1 MSTCKGCNSRL
12 RKPVGSSG
20 FCDPCYLVVRV
31 ERLVFTRCPPHAA
44 NDLVDYLKKVT
55 TTLETACEKLE
66 SDRTAGFVNEFGEPI
81 PGALDKV
88 SGAAAGGTTFDQG
101 IHPGSKDQHTESG
114 KEPLVDAKE
123 RGSLKRDRSRRRRRS
138 GSKSRRSRSRHRSRR
153 KDKDAAPGSPVPVAT
168 ATEEDE
174 EDEPRPSS
182 KVEEEEEEVL
192 SEGEAQSTEEVRD
205 DVGCDKK
212 FELKRTAKPS
222 ARKPLPR
229 RPRSPYSPLDHRRQ
243 EERKPKKWKGFKHV
257 IRGQT
262 YYNSGASRGKGKGK
276 GKGKRWHQR

>member
-101 IHPGSKDQHTESG
+101 IHPGPKDQQASSAKVSVKEERDTESG
-114 KEPLVDAKE
+114 KEPLIDAKE
-123 RGSLKRDRSRRRRRS
+123 RGSLKGIGPVDAGGQGAKAEGHGLDTGHGGKTRTQ
-138 GSKSRRSRSRHRSRR
+138 HR
-153 KDKDAAPGSPVPVAT
+153 G
-168 ATEEDE
+168 
-174 EDEPRPSS
+174 
-182 KVEEEEEEVL
+182 
-192 SEGEAQSTEEVRD
+192 AQS
-205 DVGCDKK
+205 
-212 FELKRTAKPS
+212 L
-222 ARKPLPR
+222 
-229 RPRSPYSPLDHRRQ
+229 
-243 EERKPKKWKGFKHV
+243 
-257 IRGQT
+257 
-262 YYNSGASRGKGKGK
+262 
-276 GKGKRWHQR
+276 